1 LSTAWPIEPDIAICS
16 KPGRN
21 CATSGRRAS
30 APASNGQR
38 HNEALIRHELRAHLG
53 VARINCHLQF
63 VAPATNIKRAVVLI
77 REARS
82 QTGGDARQNPEKQPA
97 LPRFCPIST
106 SLRPTYRQISPS
118 DDNVK
123 IADNK
128 TSDSAKPSIGLASP
142 RQGLGEGPRLP
153 ANRSPV
159 DRNQHS
165 AL

>member
-1 LSTAWPIEPDIAICS
+1 MS
-16 KPGRN
+16 RV
-21 CATSGRRAS
+21 R
-30 APASNGQR
+30 
-38 HNEALIRHELRAHLG
+38 HLG
-53 VARINCHLQF
+53 VVRINCHLQF

-128 TSDSAKPSIGLASP
+128 TSDSAKPSIGGFAEINRFRCLRIFALSVARRTGRQRTAFNTQPCNKFGLASIQSM
-142 RQGLGEGPRLP
+142 RYG
-153 ANRSPV
+153 
-159 DRNQHS
+159 
-165 AL
+165 